1 MKTFK
6 FVSNFNEV
14 NASGEEIVSSG
25 YKKAVKSFQNKYPK
39 LKEVVVEWVKDG
51 VNLEKLQKLPMGR
64 KKKLGR

>member
-25 YKKAVKSFQNKYPK
+25 YKKAVKSFQNKYTK

>member
-14 NASGEEIVSSG
+14 NVSGEEIVSSG
-25 YKKAVKSFQNKYPK
+25 YKKAVKSFQNKHPK

>member
-64 KKKLGR
+64 KKKLG

>member
-64 KKKLGR
+64 KKKVGR

>member
-25 YKKAVKSFQNKYPK
+25 YKKAVKSFQNKYHK

>member
-25 YKKAVKSFQNKYPK
+25 YKKAVKSFQNKHPK

>member
-25 YKKAVKSFQNKYPK
+25 YKKAVKSFRNKYPK

-64 KKKLGR
+64 KKKLG

>member
-64 KKKLGR
+64 KKKVG